1 MVNGRNKTSNSGL
14 HKHCEKCFNQ
24 HCKVSVEIST
34 SCVVISC
41 RLQCGAAFH
50 LCKEDEHNLL
60 CPKVTVPCL
69 NAQYGCPMSMPR
81 HRLAQHLESCPASV
95 VCCSL
100 EWNRWPVS
108 ETDSNFYNNAVQEPN
123 CMEQLDL
130 AMAFRDQ
137 KLLFNSIKMSTLF
150 PELTQQRLEDPENQE
165 LDGAIGGVD
174 SGEWKDKVLSEDD
187 LNLDSVPEVQEL
199 TQEERLA
206 LAKSKDVACL
216 ENYSMWEGMF
226 KKEMEG
232 CKQTVKNL
240 DQKSDKNQKKQ
251 SQSDNKDMTQ
261 GPKDAQE
268 SNSLTEVDFSKT
280 GFAPW
285 QDGVLERLRKEVNV
299 AEYNMYLVHN
309 GCMLINFGQLEA
321 CTPKEKDFVYGNLE
335 PIEVQTIHAFNVP
348 KSYTAKRMHLK
359 DPSHGAKKTDQS
371 VDTSDLGVS
380 IEDLPKSDEV
390 QTTLLCCLE
399 RELKGHQIS
408 ETVGIDGLYVDLG
421 TQTYDFPSTPFSPDA
436 SLAEITAELK
446 PPNLHLQIQTECV
459 TRRHNKASSAFTYL
473 CCHTFRRDEF
483 PWHFRNVHS
492 DVQSCLTGWLIQRC
506 PLAYLG
512 CTYSQNQFRPSK
524 YQATV
529 SYDQDLGTFA
539 LQPHVAASLYT
550 GVKTESSERKR
561 PRNLDSLSRLPFEIL
576 QHIARFLDSMS
587 LCQLSL
593 VSQLMREVCGTL
605 LQQRGMVSLKWEKK
619 IYSHGGSCWK
629 ARKKVWEFSSLFSPV
644 EKWVIDDVPSMAE
657 HLKICPYYQT
667 HSRTEPVA
675 LPSLNEF
682 TDRPE
687 NTHSLLTHFL
697 HRPHG
702 TEPEY

>member
-1 MVNGRNKTSNSGL
+1 MFYFIIQGRNKTGL

-24 HCKVSVEIST
+24 HCKVPVDIST
-34 SCVVISC
+34 SCVVITC
-41 RLQCGAAFH
+41 RLLCGAAFH

-60 CPKVTVPCL
+60 CPKVIVPCL
-69 NAQYGCPMSMPR
+69 NAHYGCPMSMPR
-81 HRLAQHLESCPASV
+81 HRLAQHLTVCPASV

-100 EWNRWPVS
+100 EWNRWPVP
-108 ETDSNFYNNAVQEPN
+108 ETDTTFYNNAVQQAN
-123 CMEQLDL
+123 YMDQLDL

-150 PELTQQRLEDPENQE
+150 PELTQRRKEPTTQE
-165 LDGAIGGVD
+165 LDGAVGGIGPA
-174 SGEWKDKVLSEDD
+174 EWKAGDLSLDD
-187 LNLDSVPEVQEL
+187 PDPDGPQVHEL

-206 LAKSKDVACL
+206 LAKSKDVASL
-216 ENYSMWEGMF
+216 ENYTMWEGMF

-232 CKQTVKNL
+232 CKETVKNL
-240 DQKSDKNQKKQ
+240 EDKSNRDKKKRDQS
-251 SQSDNKDMTQ
+251 SSGKDTTPSLQ
-261 GPKDAQE
+261 DVQE
-268 SNSLTEVDFSKT
+268 SNNAAVDLTKT

-299 AEYNMYLVHN
+299 ADYNMYLVHN
-309 GCMLINFGQLEA
+309 GCMLINFGQLAA

-348 KSYTAKRMHLK
+348 KSFTAKRTHLK
-359 DPSHGAKKTDQS
+359 DPSHRAKKTDQN

-399 RELKGHQIS
+399 RELKGHQIC
-408 ETVGIDGLYVDLG
+408 EMVGIDGLYVDLG
-421 TQTYDFPSTPFSPDA
+421 TQTYNFPSAPFRSDA
-436 SLAEITAELK
+436 SLADITEPKSL
-446 PPNLHLQIQTECV
+446 NLHVQIQTESV

-473 CCHTFRRDEF
+473 CRHTFRRDEF
-483 PWHFRNVHS
+483 PWHYRNVHA
-492 DVQSCLTGWLIQRC
+492 DIQSCLTGWFIQRC

-512 CTYSQNQFRPSK
+512 CTYSRNHFRPST

-539 LQPHVAASLYT
+539 LQPHVTASLYE

-576 QHIARFLDSMS
+576 QHIAGFLDSVS

-619 IYSHGGSCWK
+619 TYSHGGSCWK
-629 ARKKVWEFSSLFSPV
+629 ARKMVWEFSNLFSPV
-644 EKWVIDDVPSMAE
+644 KKWVFDDVPSMSE
-657 HLKICPYYQT
+657 HLKVCPYYQT
-667 HSRTEPVA
+667 QSRSEPVA
-675 LPSLNEF
+675 LASMNDTAGRPDIHNLVSQFLNKG
-682 TDRPE
+682 
-687 NTHSLLTHFL
+687 
-697 HRPHG
+697 HRKGHG
-702 TEPEY
+702 N